1 MIAAALAGNAPVIV
15 TGDRDLLNGEQL
27 TEWLAE
33 RGIEVIR
40 PVELLRR
47 LDQLTPGG
55 VRQPDHLQAEV
66 VIGGASPLERPT
78 SMSQGTA
85 RSGLRPPR
93 PLSPLYV

>member
-40 PVELLRR
+40 RVVVFPLL
-47 LDQLTPGG
+47 
-55 VRQPDHLQAEV
+55 A
-66 VIGGASPLERPT
+66 GAMIWAGPSGRVAA
-78 SMSQGTA
+78 A
-85 RSGLRPPR
+85 RC
-93 PLSPLYV
+93 